1 MANFKITI
9 SDTKGKSITRELK
22 DNDANPLLGL
32 LIGQETDA
40 SLVGLEGK
48 IKITGGSDKSGV
60 PMRSDLL
67 SSARKRILIPKGV
80 GLQETKKGMR
90 KRKLLRGNTISE
102 EIYQI
107 NSRYDGEIKV
117 EEPKKEEKAEA
128 PKEKPKAEAPKE
140 KPKAEAPKEK
150 PKAEA
155 PKEKP
160 KAEAP
165 KEKPKAEAPK
175 EKPKAE
181 APKEK
186 PKAEAPKEKK
196 E

>member
-1 MANFKITI
+1 LANFKITI

-175 EKPKAE
+175 EKPKA
-181 APKEK
+181 
-186 PKAEAPKEKK
+186 
-196 E
+196 